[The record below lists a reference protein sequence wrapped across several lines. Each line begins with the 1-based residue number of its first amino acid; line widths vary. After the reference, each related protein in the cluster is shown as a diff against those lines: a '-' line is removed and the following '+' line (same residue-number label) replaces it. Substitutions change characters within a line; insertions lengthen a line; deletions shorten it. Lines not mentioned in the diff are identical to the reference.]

1 MCACIRVCARACAR
15 AHMDLSISEW
25 ERGRRA
31 FALPSLGD
39 RGSETKSDEHGTQ
52 TRTILREECDFL
64 PAESVYDPSDGLTA
78 ATGRSQDSGAT
89 SRLGFSFHSPVLSFL
104 GSLYQ

>member
-1 MCACIRVCARACAR
+1 
-15 AHMDLSISEW
+15 MDLSISEW

-39 RGSETKSDEHGTQ
+39 RGSETKSDEHSTQ

-64 PAESVYDPSDGLTA
+64 PAESVYDPSE
-78 ATGRSQDSGAT
+78 
-89 SRLGFSFHSPVLSFL
+89 
-104 GSLYQ
+104 